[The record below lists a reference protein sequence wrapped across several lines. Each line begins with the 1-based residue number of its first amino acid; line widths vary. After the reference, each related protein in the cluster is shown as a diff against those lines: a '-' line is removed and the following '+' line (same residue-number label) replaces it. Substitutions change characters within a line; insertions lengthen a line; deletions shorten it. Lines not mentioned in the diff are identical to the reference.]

1 MRALYQAWFPKFA
14 FDDEFPQCL
23 RGGEAQ
29 GYSDALGL
37 GFFFFP
43 SYIHKSLLKK
53 KQQQQQQSN
62 SKAERDMT
70 L

>member
-53 KQQQQQQSN
+53 KN
-62 SKAERDMT
+62 NNNNKAIAKLKGT
-70 L
+70 